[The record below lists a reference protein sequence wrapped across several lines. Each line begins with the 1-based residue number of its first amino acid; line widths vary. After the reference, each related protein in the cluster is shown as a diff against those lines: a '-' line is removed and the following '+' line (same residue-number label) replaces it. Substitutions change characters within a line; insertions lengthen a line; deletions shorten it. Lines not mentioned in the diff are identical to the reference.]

1 MIPNFLKKI
10 DLYGIPYYFT
20 VFNEPAYKTK
30 IGGIMT
36 IFTALLYALCFVY
49 FGKDFYNREN
59 PVFVSQASQLED
71 YKKFNISRDDLLM
84 AIRVEDEDSNPY
96 NITGLLQIESY
107 YVGYSSSN
115 SESRKLFKKSMDK
128 INCGEINS
136 SNMRL
141 STKKNLSK
149 MECLKFNNTVLGGY
163 WDGDFTYYLQITV
176 KPCIN
181 STINNNSC
189 IPLDQAISILN
200 SGNLSFN
207 AYTNKHFT
215 KLNDY
220 DNPLKITLYN
230 AYGDLSSDTG
240 KILRLFYKTA
250 SIKTDLGIITD
261 MSNNYTV
268 YGLDYVIA
276 DVFPPSPPYRNAT
289 DATIV
294 ASFEIFILN
303 NIQTYQVTYIK
314 IQQIFAY
321 IGGFISFISFFLDF
335 LTGMINEHY
344 RTLQIIN
351 KLFDFNELNNEEKLN
366 SLIKEHASEQFGE
379 TSQVDKEFKKKIST
393 NNKNVDDKN
402 LNQIKPSEMDNQ
414 SKYSPKYINNPESN
428 INPSLISSP
437 FKTPRGKLNHKLENS
452 KKRIF
457 NKISESQINLNGKIH
472 FKIRYYKFKKYSRN
486 QEKRFSSY

>member
-1 MIPNFLKKI
+1 
-10 DLYGIPYYFT
+10 
-20 VFNEPAYKTK
+20 
-30 IGGIMT
+30 
-36 IFTALLYALCFVY
+36 
-49 FGKDFYNREN
+49 
-59 PVFVSQASQLED
+59 
-71 YKKFNISRDDLLM
+71 
-84 AIRVEDEDSNPY
+84 
-96 NITGLLQIESY
+96 
-107 YVGYSSSN
+107 
-115 SESRKLFKKSMDK
+115 
-128 INCGEINS
+128 
-136 SNMRL
+136 
-141 STKKNLSK
+141 
-149 MECLKFNNTVLGGY
+149 
-163 WDGDFTYYLQITV
+163 
-176 KPCIN
+176 
-181 STINNNSC
+181 
-189 IPLDQAISILN
+189 
-200 SGNLSFN
+200 
-207 AYTNKHFT
+207 
-215 KLNDY
+215 
-220 DNPLKITLYN
+220 
-230 AYGDLSSDTG
+230 
-240 KILRLFYKTA
+240 
-250 SIKTDLGIITD
+250 

-472 FKIRYYKFKKYSRN
+472 FKIRYYIFTIT
-486 QEKRFSSY
+486 